1 MATTAVALPRAWH
14 YVAQS
19 AGYRAFIPRP
29 LPPQPALALNGELLG
44 LLSTADLALSRLV
57 GSVQTLPNPDLFVF
71 MYVRKEAVLSSQ
83 IEGTQSSLQNLLAAE
98 VKMFNQHLPC
108 NVDEVVNDV
117 RAMNHGLT
125 RLHDLAVSVRLIRE
139 IHEAWSNFCTPE
151 IRCRRS

>member
-1 MATTAVALPRAWH
+1 MATTAVALPRVWH

-44 LLSTADLALSRLV
+44 LLSTADLALSRLD

-83 IEGTQSSLQNLLAAE
+83 IEGTQSSLQNLLATEAQLFDPDTPKDVNE
-98 VKMFNQHLPC
+98 VANY
-108 NVDEVVNDV
+108 
-117 RAMNHGLT
+117 GL
-125 RLHDLAVSVRLIRE
+125 S
-139 IHEAWSNFCTPE
+139 P
-151 IRCRRS
+151 